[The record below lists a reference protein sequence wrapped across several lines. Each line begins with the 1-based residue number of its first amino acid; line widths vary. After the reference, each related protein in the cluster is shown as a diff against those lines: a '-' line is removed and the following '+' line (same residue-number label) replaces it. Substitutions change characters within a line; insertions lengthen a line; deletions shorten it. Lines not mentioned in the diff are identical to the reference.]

1 MGAVLARRTKVRL
14 VIVSVILVSLAS
26 ISLRYV
32 LAPPPQVPGAPMPL
46 TQYGVVRVYA
56 SIQFTGTAKIL
67 ITSQGSSPFFV
78 SRLTLFLNRPAD
90 FDILLDSIGI
100 DQIGT
105 IQISGFLASSKVVVV
120 PAGLTVGEVV
130 TAIPSFLSFLM
141 VQDSMGNDAIVA
153 NSGDGG
159 GLVVGVRFMSG
170 AYNAGT
176 VITAVATVV
185 APANATVTM
194 GMS

>member
-1 MGAVLARRTKVRL
+1 MLLGRRTRVKLL
-14 VIVSVILVSLAS
+14 VAIVILAGLAS
-26 ISLRYV
+26 ITLRYV
-32 LAPPPQVPGAPMPL
+32 LAPPPQIPGAPMPL

-67 ITSQGSSPFFV
+67 VTSQGSSPFFV
-78 SRLTLFLNRPAD
+78 SRLTLFLNRAAD
-90 FDILLDSIGI
+90 FDILLDSISI
-100 DQIGT
+100 DQMGT

-130 TAIPSFLSFLM
+130 SAMPSFLSFLVM
-141 VQDSMGNDAIVA
+141 KDPMGNDAIVA

-159 GLVVGVRFMSG
+159 GLVVGLRFMSG
-170 AYNAGT
+170 AFGAGT

-185 APANATVTM
+185 APSNSTVSM
-194 GMS
+194 AIS

>member
-1 MGAVLARRTKVRL
+1 MRQLMARRRRIIIL
-14 VIVSVILVSLAS
+14 AAAMILVSVAS

-32 LAPPPQVPGAPMPL
+32 LAPPPQGPGAPMPL

-67 ITSQGSSPFFV
+67 IISQGSSPFFV
-78 SRLTLFLNRPAD
+78 SRLTLFLNRAAD
-90 FDILLDSIGI
+90 FDILLDSINI
-100 DQIGT
+100 DQMGT

-120 PAGLTVGEVV
+120 PAGLTAGDVV
-130 TAIPSFLSFLM
+130 TAVPSFLNFLM
-141 VQDSMGNDAIVA
+141 MKDPMGNDAIVA
-153 NSGDGG
+153 NSGNGG

-170 AYNAGT
+170 SYGVGT

-194 GMS
+194 TMS

>member
-1 MGAVLARRTKVRL
+1 MVLARRSKIGVL
-14 VIVSVILVSLAS
+14 VAAIILVALTS

-32 LAPPPQVPGAPMPL
+32 LAPPPQGPGAPMPL

-56 SIQFTGTAKIL
+56 SIQFAGTAKIL

-78 SRLTLFLNRPAD
+78 SRLTLFLNRAAD
-90 FDILLDSIGI
+90 SDILLDSISI
-100 DQIGT
+100 DQMGT

-130 TAIPSFLSFLM
+130 TAMPNFLSFL
-141 VQDSMGNDAIVA
+141 VIKDPMGNDAIVA

-159 GLVVGVRFMSG
+159 GLVVGVRFLSG
-170 AYNAGT
+170 AYGAGT

-185 APANATVTM
+185 APSNSTVSMTIT
-194 GMS
+194 